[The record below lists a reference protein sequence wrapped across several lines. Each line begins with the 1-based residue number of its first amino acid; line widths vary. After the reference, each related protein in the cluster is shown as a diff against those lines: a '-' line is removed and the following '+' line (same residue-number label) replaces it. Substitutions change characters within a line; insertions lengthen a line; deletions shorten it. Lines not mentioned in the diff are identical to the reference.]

1 MSGIHAGYTVAVT
14 HSPNNAGVGDW
25 RERMAAQGRV
35 FPAYAVDVADYDS
48 CQACVGKIANQ
59 IGSFFEAMPD
69 REEAVS
75 DIAEHIKRF
84 WEPRMRR
91 TLLGHVDAEAG
102 SGLLEIVQE
111 AQGRHRTMLE

>member
-1 MSGIHAGYTVAVT
+1 
-14 HSPNNAGVGDW
+14 
-25 RERMAAQGRV
+25 
-35 FPAYAVDVADYDS
+35 
-48 CQACVGKIANQ
+48 
-59 IGSFFEAMPD
+59 MPD